1 MKAALLL
8 YDFVLSALQVV
19 PLPSELVLLDLD
31 WRLRFKSFIVTKF
44 ALRLILYVPIKLVYS
59 ALRESKIA
67 PFLSLAFRPSAR
79 RLNLT
84 AGPLNFSFRPSPP
97 KPSF

>member
-31 WRLRFKSFIVTKF
+31 WRLRFKSFIVAKF
-44 ALRLILYVPIKLVYS
+44 ALRLIPYVPIKLIYS
-59 ALRESKIA
+59 ALR
-67 PFLSLAFRPSAR
+67 
-79 RLNLT
+79 
-84 AGPLNFSFRPSPP
+84 
-97 KPSF
+97 